1 MLSFGERLRK
11 ARKRKGLSQVDVFKA
26 LGLNNK
32 SLSRYENGETTPNPE
47 TLQRLIRLY
56 DVSSEYILG
65 LTDVMGHSSDSAHDG
80 DGAGENLVEM
90 IDNKSSAKKLLAF
103 IAASPSRYHA
113 VANVALRL
121 SNEGF
126 TELKEAESWKLEAGG
141 KYYVTR
147 NLSSIIAFKVGEG
160 DVKGFNIVASHS
172 DSPSF
177 KVKPNAEMDTLSHY
191 VRLNTEKYGGMLCS
205 TWLDR
210 PLSVAGRVT
219 VSLGNR
225 IKSVLVNVD
234 EDFLMIP
241 NVAIHMNRNANDGVS
256 YNAQTDMIP
265 LMGDE
270 RAKGKLM
277 KAVAASA
284 GVKESEI
291 IGTDLFLYNRMAGTV
306 WGADGEFVSAPQ
318 IDDLQCA
325 YASLQGFLAGDN
337 AETVSML
344 CIFDNEEVGS
354 STQQGADSDFLATVI
369 ERVCH
374 SLGKCRAMMLP
385 QSFMISADNAHA
397 VHPNHPELAD
407 PTNRP
412 FMNGGIV
419 IKFNGNQRYATDAV
433 SETVFKR
440 ICASVGVPTQ
450 TYANRSDIAGGST
463 LGNISAT
470 KVSINTVDIGLA
482 QLAMHSSYET
492 AGSMDTLY
500 LERACAEFYRTAI
513 LRTADGEYELKA

>member
-65 LTDVMGHSSDSAHDG
+65 LTDVMGHSSDSAFDG

-103 IAASPSRYHA
+103 ISASPSRFHA
-113 VANVALRL
+113 VANIALRL
-121 SNEGF
+121 NNEGF
-126 TELKEAESWKLEAGG
+126 TELKEAQAWDIQPGG

-177 KVKPNAEMDTLSHY
+177 KVKPNAEMETLAHY
-191 VRLNTEKYGGMLCS
+191 IRLNTEKYGGMLCS

-210 PLSVAGRVT
+210 PLSVAGRVM
-219 VSLGNR
+219 VSSGNR

-234 EDFLMIP
+234 EDLLMIP
-241 NVAIHMNRNANDGVS
+241 NVAIHMNRNANEGLS

-277 KAVAASA
+277 NAVAAAA
-284 GVKESEI
+284 GVKVDDI

-318 IDDLQCA
+318 LDDLQCA

-337 AETVSML
+337 AQTVSTL
-344 CIFDNEEVGS
+344 CVFDNEEVGS
-354 STQQGADSDFLATVI
+354 STQQGANSDFFITTI
-369 ERVCH
+369 ERICS
-374 SLGKCRAMMLP
+374 SLGKSKAQMLP
-385 QSFMISADNAHA
+385 SSFMISADNAHA
-397 VHPNHPELAD
+397 VHPNHPEYAD

-433 SETVFKR
+433 SETIFKR
-440 ICASVGVPTQ
+440 ICASIAVPTQ
-450 TYANRSDIAGGST
+450 TYTNRSDIPGGST
-463 LGNISAT
+463 LGNISTT

-513 LRTADGEYELKA
+513 IRTADGEYELKA